1 MCTGKCRTLPEDL
14 IRIGEKLISP
24 EKLHRII
31 EQILEQRSRGLSQQE
46 VAARFEVDRTFVS
59 RLEGLGA
66 VRKGSSLAV
75 IGFPVKNKEEILS
88 LLAEL
93 GVDYSLI
100 MSNDERWRFVQEKSG
115 IELFNEIMGLVAK
128 ARSFDVVVFIG
139 SRQRIKWCA
148 ALIDKEVVGYDLGET
163 PIAEDRYV
171 DPGRL
176 RSLIIAMR

>member
-1 MCTGKCRTLPEDL
+1 LQEDL
-14 IRIGEKLISP
+14 IRVGEKLISP
-24 EKLHRII
+24 EKLHRIT
-31 EQILEQRSRGLSQQE
+31 EQILEHRSRGLSQQE
-46 VAARFEVDRTFVS
+46 VADRFGVDRTFVS

-75 IGFPVKNKEEILS
+75 IGFPVSNKEEIQA

-93 GVDYSLI
+93 GVDYGLI
-100 MSNDERWRFVQEKSG
+100 MANDERWRFVEEKSG
-115 IELFNEIMGLVAK
+115 IGLFNDIMSLLAK

-163 PIAEDRYV
+163 PITEDRYV
-171 DPGRL
+171 DPERL
-176 RSLIIAMR
+176 RSLIMAVR